1 MERSASPGSSGNLM
15 KSGGVDKIDDQPVSK
30 REILKQEALNI
41 IFRDYVPKVKDSE
54 GNTLEDENGDPIVN
68 SYNKVSY
75 KVKAIRNLRTKIKW
89 NDTIAAILAVGGLV
103 LSNLEY
109 EIYYT
114 GEIINIDNLNA
125 TLFSNSMTPEQ
136 AGALVMDR

>member
-1 MERSASPGSSGNLM
+1 MERSASPGSSGNLL
-15 KSGGVDKIDDQPVSK
+15 KSGGGDKNDDQPISK
-30 REILKQEALNI
+30 RDILKQEALNI
-41 IFRDYVPKVKDSE
+41 IFRDYVPKVKDND
-54 GNTLEDENGDPIVN
+54 GNTLEDEKGDAIVN
-68 SYNKVSY
+68 SYSKVSY

-89 NDTIAAILAVGGLV
+89 NDTIAAILAVAGLV

-114 GEIINIDNLNA
+114 GEDINIDNLNA
-125 TLFSNSMTPEQ
+125 TIYANQMTPEQ